1 MLRLAG
7 VHLLLRVLVRSTN
20 ITLINKLSL
29 EMLRLH
35 MIPHISFP
43 NVFKLEANATNEAGL
58 ARLILKEMWKGI
70 LEKIRRVFNT
80 WNNIL
85 IERHISKGELY

>member
-1 MLRLAG
+1 
-7 VHLLLRVLVRSTN
+7 
-20 ITLINKLSL
+20 
-29 EMLRLH
+29 

-58 ARLILKEMWKGI
+58 ARLILKEMWKGV